1 MFDPALYRIENRIGS
16 VKELRER
23 LEEMHKSSSVSPSNP
38 TVLLKECR
46 MGSGW
51 LEGSPR
57 FPILVD
63 ELFSPACLDGGRAV
77 RRFRQLLGVDYA
89 IPPKF

>member
-1 MFDPALYRIENRIGS
+1 
-16 VKELRER
+16 
-23 LEEMHKSSSVSPSNP
+23 
-38 TVLLKECR
+38 

-63 ELFSPACLDGGRAV
+63 ELFSPTCLAGGRAV
-77 RRFRQLLGVDYA
+77 RRLRQLLGVDYA
-89 IPPKF
+89 IPPKP

>member
-1 MFDPALYRIENRIGS
+1 MFDRTLCRIENRIGS
-16 VKELRER
+16 VKKLRER

-38 TVLLKECR
+38 TLMLKECR

-63 ELFSPACLDGGRAV
+63 ELFSPTCLAGGRAV
-77 RRFRQLLGVDYA
+77 RRLRQLLGVDYA
-89 IPPKF
+89 IPPKP